1 MEGIAF
7 TYPFSIAA
15 IILLAIV
22 VYKFINWFSGLTKID
37 KVRILK
43 NFATKRT
50 LIAIKESFGDGLF
63 HISIFKRN
71 KVLGYMHMSLA
82 FGWFLLI
89 IFGHLEV
96 LIAKQTLHVPFYE
109 SIFSRYFDISIQH
122 KFWGIFFTQ
131 LMDFLLLFILSGVVM
146 AYYKRLNSRIFG
158 MRRTTKLK
166 FNDRIALI
174 SLWLIFP
181 LRLLAESATAS
192 ITGNGGFL
200 TNGFGWL
207 MEKTLPV
214 EEIEIYLWWSYSFA
228 LGIFFVI
235 LPNSRYAHIPT
246 EIFYIFLRNYGIR
259 LKKKY
264 TTFTDIQIYSCS
276 RCGMCLD
283 ICQLDD
289 ANIHT
294 QSVYLI
300 KHIRNRTLSD
310 EILFNCLLCGRCQ
323 DVCPVH
329 IELNDLRITQRI
341 ESTKQYN
348 SQYLYLKETK
358 SQTANVVYFAGCMTH
373 LTAGIKQAMKQIFA
387 YAKEDYWFMDEE
399 KSPCCGRPLMQAGQ
413 FDAAMKL
420 IINNYNTIVNSNARK
435 LVVSCPICLK
445 TFKQDYH
452 LVDIEILHH
461 SQYINQLIEQGKLP
475 KKLTDKNFV
484 YHDPC
489 ELGRA
494 SRVYE
499 EPRRV
504 LNSYGNLI
512 KIDKEKQDAFCCGG
526 SLANFKMT
534 MNERDIIKNNVL
546 EYFLSYKPDYIV
558 TSCPLCKK
566 TFSRS
571 NNLPIK
577 DIAEIVVESINNE
590 QRTEKVEQ
598 STNENVLV

>member
-1 MEGIAF
+1 MDGIAF
-7 TYPFSIAA
+7 TYPFTVGA

-22 VYKFINWFSGLTKID
+22 VYKLIKWFSGLTKID
-37 KVRILK
+37 KVRIWK
-43 NFATKRT
+43 NFPTKRS
-50 LIAIKESFGDGLF
+50 LIAIKESILDGLL
-63 HISIFKRN
+63 HVSIFKRN

-89 IFGHLEV
+89 IFGHIEV
-96 LIAKQTLHVPFYE
+96 LIAKQSLHVPFYE
-109 SIFSRYFDISIQH
+109 SIFSRYFDISIQN
-122 KFWGIFFTQ
+122 KILGPFFTQ
-131 LMDFLLLFILSGVVM
+131 LMDFLLLFILSGVFM
-146 AYYKRLNSRIFG
+146 AYYKRLNSRFFK

-181 LRLLAESATAS
+181 LRLFAESATAA

-200 TNGFGWL
+200 TDGLGWL
-207 MEKTLPV
+207 LEKFLPL
-214 EEIEIYLWWSYSFA
+214 ENIEIYIWWSYSFA
-228 LGIFFVI
+228 LGIFFVF

-246 EIFYIFLRNYGIR
+246 EIFYIFLRNYGIH

-310 EILFNCLLCGRCQ
+310 EVLFNCLLCGRCQ

-348 SQYLYLKETK
+348 SQYSYLKETT
-358 SQTANVVYFAGCMTH
+358 SEIADVIYFAGCMTH
-373 LTAGIKQAMKQIFA
+373 LTPGIKQAMKQIFS
-387 YAKEDYWFMDEE
+387 YANEKYWFMDEE

-420 IINNYNTIVNSNARK
+420 IINNYNTIIKSGASK

-452 LVDIEILHH
+452 LADIEILHH
-461 SQYINQLIEQGKLP
+461 SQYINQLVEQGKLS
-475 KKLTDKNFV
+475 KKLTSNTFV

-494 SRVYE
+494 SGIYDA
-499 EPRRV
+499 PRSL
-504 LNSYGNLI
+504 LNNYGNLI
-512 KIDKEKQDAFCCGG
+512 KIEKEKEDAFCCGG

-534 MNERDIIKNNVL
+534 MNDRDIIKNNVL
-546 EYFLSYKPDYIV
+546 NYFLSYNPDYIV

-577 DIAEIVVESINNE
+577 DIAEIVVESLNSEKKTKNE
-590 QRTEKVEQ
+590 ELTIK
-598 STNENVLV
+598 ENVLV